1 MPIKAILS
9 RAEATAVTVELIRES
24 VSFLQ
29 AEKVALIVLRECTKW
44 STFDWTKVKKFV
56 DDQFLKQVLDERKRF
71 KEEIKAEDNNEH
83 F

>member
-1 MPIKAILS
+1 MTVKAILS
-9 RAEATAVTVELIRES
+9 RAEATAVTVELIRSS

-29 AEKVALIVLRECTKW
+29 AEKVALVVLRECAKW
-44 STFDWTKVKKFV
+44 ITFDWTKIKKFV

-71 KEEIKAEDNNEH
+71 KEEIKTEGNNEQ